1 VSEEKNPGTSG
12 MKALGQEMLDL
23 GMRCLNAGTQW
34 INHRR
39 NDMANEYEYR
49 GNPQQDHNQSRYGDG
64 RNGRL
69 QGGAGGR
76 YKGTDYEDPRSE
88 FEQSQGAGRG
98 GQWDSSSAYAEQRY
112 GPDYS
117 ESGGSRGYGGPD
129 YGQDRFGGQRG
140 QNRDVQAGR
149 FGGYA
154 SEDESVYGLNQRGAR
169 EFAQE
174 QYGQGFRGQGGQ
186 SRFGQGGY
194 GGQGQ
199 QRGLGRNEGL
209 GQSGGYDA
217 YGESQYGQGG
227 YGPSPYGQG
236 YRQGGYAQGGYGQS
250 GYNQGAYNQSSYN
263 QGSYNQRPY
272 DQGEYNQSGYGR
284 GDFAQV
290 GFGHGGDPRQGHALG
305 DYRQRGYGQSGYNQ
319 GGYNQGYAQGDEDW
333 GSAGYGMGGQQG
345 RQSHRGKGPRNYARS
360 DERITEDLNEWL
372 MQDDSIDAT
381 NINVSVS
388 NGEVT
393 LEGTVEQRWMK
404 HRIEDLAERCSGV
417 KDVENKIRVKRTD
430 DSESDRSG
438 SNSNA
443 SSNGGKSVSTKA
455 NPSTT
460 GTTARTNS

>member
-1 VSEEKNPGTSG
+1 MSEEKNPGTSG

-117 ESGGSRGYGGPD
+117 ESGGSRGYGGPE

-209 GQSGGYDA
+209 GQSGGYGA

-250 GYNQGAYNQSSYN
+250 GYNQGAYNQS
-263 QGSYNQRPY
+263 SYNQRPY

>member
-34 INHRR
+34 INDRR

-88 FEQSQGAGRG
+88 FEQGQGAGRG
-98 GQWDSSSAYAEQRY
+98 GQWDSSAYAEQRY

-140 QNRDVQAGR
+140 QGRRDTQVGR

-154 SEDESVYGLNQRGAR
+154 SEDESVYGLNQEGAR

-174 QYGQGFRGQGGQ
+174 QYGHGLRGQGGQ
-186 SRFGQGGY
+186 ARFGQGGH

-199 QRGLGRNEGL
+199 QRGLGRGEGL
-209 GQSGGYDA
+209 GQSG
-217 YGESQYGQGG
+217 YGQGT
-227 YGPSPYGQG
+227 
-236 YRQGGYAQGGYGQS
+236 
-250 GYNQGAYNQSSYN
+250 
-263 QGSYNQRPY
+263 YNQRPY

-319 GGYNQGYAQGDEDW
+319 SGGYNQGYAQGDEGW

-345 RQSHRGKGPRNYARS
+345 RQGHRGKGPRNYARS
-360 DERITEDLNEWL
+360 DERITEDLNERL
-372 MQDDSIDAT
+372 MQDDDIDAT
-381 NINVSVS
+381 HINVSVS

-430 DSESDRSG
+430 DSESDRPG
-438 SNSNA
+438 STSNA
-443 SSNGGKSVSTKA
+443 STTNLSTNGGKSVSTKA

-460 GTTARTNS
+460 GATNRSNS

>member
-34 INHRR
+34 INDRR

-140 QNRDVQAGR
+140 QGRRDTQVGR

-154 SEDESVYGLNQRGAR
+154 SEDESVYGLNQEGAR

-174 QYGQGFRGQGGQ
+174 QYGQGLRGQGGQ
-186 SRFGQGGY
+186 ARFGQGGH

-199 QRGLGRNEGL
+199 QRGLGRGEGL
-209 GQSGGYDA
+209 GQSG
-217 YGESQYGQGG
+217 YGQG
-227 YGPSPYGQG
+227 
-236 YRQGGYAQGGYGQS
+236 A
-250 GYNQGAYNQSSYN
+250 
-263 QGSYNQRPY
+263 YNQRPY

-319 GGYNQGYAQGDEDW
+319 SGYNQGYAQGDEGW

-360 DERITEDLNEWL
+360 DERITEDLNERL
-372 MQDDSIDAT
+372 MQDDDIDAT
-381 NINVSVS
+381 HINVSVS

-438 SNSNA
+438 SSSNA
-443 SSNGGKSVSTKA
+443 ASTNGGKSVSTKA

-460 GTTARTNS
+460 GTTARPNS

>member
-1 VSEEKNPGTSG
+1 VSEGKNPGTPG

-34 INHRR
+34 LNHRR

-49 GNPQQDHNQSRYGDG
+49 GNRQQDHNQSRYGDG

-112 GPDYS
+112 GSDYS

-129 YGQDRFGGQRG
+129 DDQNRFGGQRG
-140 QNRDVQAGR
+140 QGRRDMQAGR

-154 SEDESVYGLNQRGAR
+154 SEDESIYGLNQQGAR
-169 EFAQE
+169 DFAQE
-174 QYGQGFRGQGGQ
+174 QYGQGQYGRGGQ
-186 SRFGQGGY
+186 ARFGQGGY

-199 QRGLGRNEGL
+199 QRGLGRSEGL
-209 GQSGGYDA
+209 GQSGGH
-217 YGESQYGQGG
+217 GESQYGQGG
-227 YGPSPYGQG
+227 YGPSPYGQDH
-236 YRQGGYAQGGYGQS
+236 RQGGYAQGGYGQ
-250 GYNQGAYNQSSYN
+250 
-263 QGSYNQRPY
+263 GSYNARTYNPRPY

-305 DYRQRGYGQSGYNQ
+305 DYRQQGYGQSGYGQ
-319 GGYNQGYAQGDEDW
+319 SGYGRGGYGQSGYNQGYAQGDEGW

-381 NINVSVS
+381 HINVSVS

-417 KDVENKIRVKRTD
+417 KDVENRIRVKRSD
-430 DSESDRSG
+430 DSESDRSA
-438 SNSNA
+438 SNA
-443 SSNGGKSVSTKA
+443 STNGGKSVSTKA

>member
-1 VSEEKNPGTSG
+1 MSEEKNPGTSG
-12 MKALGQEMLDL
+12 MKVLGQEMLDL

-34 INHRR
+34 LNHRR

-49 GNPQQDHNQSRYGDG
+49 GNRQQDHNQSRYGDG

-76 YKGTDYEDPRSE
+76 YHGTDYEDPRSD
-88 FEQSQGAGRG
+88 FAQAQGAGRG
-98 GQWDSSSAYAEQRY
+98 GQWDSSAYAEQRY

-117 ESGGSRGYGGPD
+117 ESGGSRGYGAPD
-129 YGQDRFGGQRG
+129 YDQDRFGGQRG
-140 QNRDVQAGR
+140 QGRRDMQAGR

-154 SEDESVYGLNQRGAR
+154 SDDESIYGLNQQGSR
-169 EFAQE
+169 EYAQE
-174 QYGQGFRGQGGQ
+174 QYGQGLRGQGGQ
-186 SRFGQGGY
+186 SRFGQGGH

-199 QRGLGRNEGL
+199 QRGFDRSEGL
-209 GQSGGYDA
+209 GQGGYGD
-217 YGESQYGQGG
+217 SNYGQGG

-236 YRQGGYAQGGYGQS
+236 HRQGGYAQGGHGHR
-250 GYNQGAYNQSSYN
+250 
-263 QGSYNQRPY
+263 SYNQRPY
-272 DQGEYNQSGYGR
+272 DQGEYNQSGYGQSGYGR

-305 DYRQRGYGQSGYNQ
+305 DYRQRGDSQRGYYQ
-319 GGYNQGYAQGDEDW
+319 GGYNQGYAQGDEGW
-333 GSAGYGMGGQQG
+333 GGQGGYGMGGQQG

-360 DERITEDLNEWL
+360 DERITEDLNERL
-372 MQDDSIDAT
+372 MQDDDVDAT

-417 KDVENKIRVKRTD
+417 KDVENRIRVKRSG
-430 DSESDRSG
+430 DSENDRSG
-438 SNSNA
+438 SSNA
-443 SSNGGKSVSTKA
+443 STNGGKSVSTKA

>member
-49 GNPQQDHNQSRYGDG
+49 GNPQQDQNQSRYGDG

-88 FEQSQGAGRG
+88 FEPSQGAGRG

-112 GPDYS
+112 GQDYS

-140 QNRDVQAGR
+140 QGRRDTQVGR

-154 SEDESVYGLNQRGAR
+154 SEDESVYGLNQQGAR

-174 QYGQGFRGQGGQ
+174 QYGQGLRGQGGQ
-186 SRFGQGGY
+186 SRFGQGGH

-199 QRGLGRNEGL
+199 QRGLGRGEGL
-209 GQSGGYDA
+209 GQSG
-217 YGESQYGQGG
+217 YGQG
-227 YGPSPYGQG
+227 
-236 YRQGGYAQGGYGQS
+236 A
-250 GYNQGAYNQSSYN
+250 
-263 QGSYNQRPY
+263 YNQRPY
-272 DQGEYNQSGYGR
+272 DQGEYSQSGYGR

-290 GFGHGGDPRQGHALG
+290 GFGHGGDPRQGQALG

-319 GGYNQGYAQGDEDW
+319 SGYNQGYAQGDEGW
-333 GSAGYGMGGQQG
+333 GNAGHGMGGQQG

-360 DERITEDLNEWL
+360 DERITEDLNERL
-372 MQDDSIDAT
+372 MQDDDIDAT
-381 NINVSVS
+381 HVNVSVS

-404 HRIEDLAERCSGV
+404 HRIEDLAERCAGV
-417 KDVENKIRVKRTD
+417 KDVENRIRVKRTD
-430 DSESDRSG
+430 DSESDRSA
-438 SNSNA
+438 STSNA
-443 SSNGGKSVSTKA
+443 STTNLSTNGGKSVSTKA

-460 GTTARTNS
+460 GTTARPNS

>member
-1 VSEEKNPGTSG
+1 MSEEKNPGTSG

-69 QGGAGGR
+69 QSGAGGR

-140 QNRDVQAGR
+140 QGRRDMQAGR

-154 SEDESVYGLNQRGAR
+154 SEDESVYGLNQQGAR

-174 QYGQGFRGQGGQ
+174 QYGQGLRGQGGQ

-209 GQSGGYDA
+209 GQSGGYGA
-217 YGESQYGQGG
+217 YGENQYAQGG

-236 YRQGGYAQGGYGQS
+236 HRQSGYAQGGHGRE
-250 GYNQGAYNQSSYN
+250 SYH
-263 QGSYNQRPY
+263 QRPY

-305 DYRQRGYGQSGYNQ
+305 DYRQRGHGQGGYGQS
-319 GGYNQGYAQGDEDW
+319 GYNQGYAQGDEDW

-443 SSNGGKSVSTKA
+443 SSTNLSSNGGKSVSTKA